1 MSPYLS
7 FFSIS
12 LVPHFHSPLSVL
24 NCLCL
29 CLLTLLFEDLQS
41 SPSCRRDVRNVYSG
55 CVRFTKS
62 LTVYILME
70 GVTLLPTVSVYM
82 FASNLMVVNGTFDGA
97 SQWAISL
104 GSEPTP
110 YVVGM
115 HHPEF
120 IYCGTG
126 AINETT
132 KPNEREIRL
141 KMCSCSHT
149 HAHMVYT
156 VVHKSTHP
164 DWDACLAD
172 LRWHSHLV
180 MHSQMA
186 HFWCRINSLRI

>member
-1 MSPYLS
+1 MSLPAHIIVRGLAELTILQKRCQECLFGMREVHQIFDGLYS
-7 FFSIS
+7 YGGSNITPDGFSLHVCFQFNGSEWDIWRS
-12 LVPHFHSPLSVL
+12 
-24 NCLCL
+24 
-29 CLLTLLFEDLQS
+29 
-41 SPSCRRDVRNVYSG
+41 
-55 CVRFTKS
+55 
-62 LTVYILME
+62 
-70 GVTLLPTVSVYM
+70 VSVSY
-82 FASNLMVVNGTFDGA
+82 FPGVGA
-97 SQWAISL
+97 N
-104 GSEPTP
+104 P